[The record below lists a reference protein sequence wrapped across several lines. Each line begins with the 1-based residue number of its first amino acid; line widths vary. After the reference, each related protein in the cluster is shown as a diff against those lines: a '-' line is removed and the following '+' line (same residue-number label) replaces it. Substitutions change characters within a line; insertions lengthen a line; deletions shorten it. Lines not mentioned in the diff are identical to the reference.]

1 MHYFKTNKKPVDI
14 NDIDTNKT
22 VLSNKVSCGKQGAN
36 KYYTGYVSGDFRPL
50 CFIIKEIKLYT
61 DHMNF

>member
-14 NDIDTNKT
+14 NET
-22 VLSNKVSCGKQGAN
+22 VLSNKVSSGKQGAN
-36 KYYTGYVSGDFRPL
+36 KYYIGYVSGDFRPL

-61 DHMNF
+61 DHMNI